1 MSQWYIHGAK
11 CLALGNVGTTKLLIF
26 DGTSVFQAWIKD
38 QEKAM
43 DIMGYCGYSFSIG
56 FQTLLT

>member
-1 MSQWYIHGAK
+1 MVLNGLRW
-11 CLALGNVGTTKLLIF
+11 GNVGTTKLVIF
-26 DGTSVFQAWIKD
+26 GGTSVFQAWIKD
-38 QEKAM
+38 QEKEM